1 MGSVETDT
9 GHSSQQW
16 KSDRTKYKQHL
27 GTDPL
32 CELLELRYVWMRDH
46 GATPPA
52 SCTTTEWLLRGK
64 QPRVC
69 CSYYISNEVVTISK
83 CCHPST
89 VVWESVDFLH
99 FWSNC
104 EHQRGFY
111 FRENSAKKGKKIADI
126 HKSWFLDMS
135 VIINWIAVVLYVFQA
150 QTVSKKSQLLCV
162 QQLRGT
168 DAAAYSPLFLLLPSH
183 RVTVSPP
190 LRVFFTLLPYLSQT
204 FLWKQSSVRDHC
216 TFLFFFF

>member
-9 GHSSQQW
+9 GHGSQQW

-27 GTDPL
+27 RIDPL
-32 CELLELRYVWMRDH
+32 CELLELRYVWVRDH
-46 GATPPA
+46 GASPPA

-69 CSYYISNEVVTISK
+69 SSYYISNEVVTISK

-89 VVWESVDFLH
+89 VVWESVDFNI
-99 FWSNC
+99 SGQTVNT
-104 EHQRGFY
+104 RGVFY

-168 DAAAYSPLFLLLPSH
+168 DAAAYSLLFLLLPSH
-183 RVTVSPP
+183 HVTVSPP

-204 FLWKQSSVRDHC
+204 FLWKQSFARITGH
-216 TFLFFFF
+216 FFFF